1 MAGYTRQSTAGIVDG
16 GVISASDL
24 NNEFNQVQT
33 AMGTGGHD
41 HSGTA
46 GNGPKLT
53 ATGLADNAVTTAKI
67 NADAVTNAK
76 IADDSIDSE
85 HYVDGSIDT
94 AHLADNAVTAAKLDE
109 TGSYTVAGLTV
120 SSASIVLEG
129 ATADDFE
136 TTITVADPTA
146 DRTVTIQDATDTLVG
161 RATTDTLTNKSISLT
176 NNTVTGSL
184 SEFNTALSGD
194 SFVSLTGT
202 ETLTNK
208 TLTSPTITSPTA
220 SGLSLSDSS
229 VVFEGA
235 TANDFETTLTVT
247 DPTADRTVTIKD
259 ASGTV
264 ALTSD
269 ITLGTLSVN
278 ATASELNIMDGD
290 TSATSTTL
298 ADADRVVVNDNGTMK
313 QVALTDFETYFE
325 GALDTLSNVT
335 TVGAL
340 DSGSIT
346 SGFGAIDNGSSNITT
361 TGTVT
366 YGTLNDG
373 TTALATTVAELNTID
388 GNTSAT
394 STTLA
399 DADRVVVNDDGTMKQ
414 VALTD
419 LKTYIGTSGFASLS
433 GATFTGDVSGTNLTL
448 SGDLTVNGST
458 TTLSTTNTTVED
470 NLLELNSG
478 ATSNANDSGI
488 IIERGSTGDNAVML
502 WDESAD
508 KFAFGTTTATADST
522 GNITYTTAGLT
533 LGSVDVDNIN
543 VNGNAI
549 TSTNTDGNIAI
560 TPNGTGEVDISKV
573 DIDSGAIDG
582 TIVGANSA
590 AAGTFTNLTGTVVS
604 ASTSLALAS
613 GATVT
618 AILDEDNMSS
628 NSATSLAT
636 QQSIKAYVDA
646 EISSNT
652 AASFTNAI
660 YEQANFDFTV
670 PAGVTECVVML
681 SGGGG
686 KSQLTNTTGTD
697 AVKGMVR
704 ITGLTPGDVYA
715 YSHGA
720 GNSTNTS
727 ATTSTF
733 MGMTSNSSFTKGSNT
748 ITTTGGTSRT
758 VTKNFIGQHT
768 PAAGA
773 SGSTTTN
780 TSNVTEAGPEL
791 TVGFGSLGLDAIT
804 TGLAG
809 VTNNSGTALN
819 IMDDFDTAFDTNGP
833 LFRPGLSP
841 KSAGNGTQANG
852 QAGYCLIM
860 Y

>member
-46 GNGPKLT
+46 GNGPKIT

-129 ATADDFE
+129 ATADAHE

-208 TLTSPTITSPTA
+208 TLTSPTA

-229 VVFEGA
+229 VVFEGS

-298 ADADRVVVNDNGTMK
+298 ADADRVVVNDEGTMK
-313 QVALTDFETYFE
+313 QVQLTDFETYFE

-340 DSGSIT
+340 NAGSIT
-346 SGFGAIDNGSSNITT
+346 SGFGNVDVGSSNLTA
-361 TGTVT
+361 TGTISLGATSFNDNAITNV
-366 YGTLNDG
+366 GDIALDSISADG
-373 TTALATTVAELNTID
+373 TDINVAVSDN
-388 GNTSAT
+388 SAT
-394 STTLA
+394 AFTI
-399 DADRVVVNDDGTMKQ
+399 KQ
-414 VALTD
+414 GSDNYLVIDTGD
-419 LKTYIGTSGFASLS
+419 SSESVSIGTG
-433 GATFTGDVSGTNLTL
+433 VSGTAISIGHGTSQTTVNDNLTVT
-448 SGDLTVNGST
+448 GDLTVNGT
-458 TTLSTTNTTVED
+458 TTTVSTTNTTVTD

-478 ATSNANDSGI
+478 ASSNANDSGI
-488 IIERGSTGDNAVML
+488 IIERGSTGDNAVII

-522 GNITYTTAGLT
+522 GNISYTAAGLT

-549 TSTNTDGNIAI
+549 TSTNTDGNITI

-582 TIVGANSA
+582 TTIGANSA
-590 AAGTFTNLTGTVVS
+590 AAGTFSQVT
-604 ASTSLALAS
+604 LAS
-613 GATVT
+613 GASVT
-618 AILDEDNMSS
+618 SILDEDNFASD
-628 NSATSLAT
+628 SATALAT
-636 QQSIKAYVDA
+636 QQSIKAYIA
-646 EISSNT
+646 NQLT
-652 AASFTNAI
+652 AS
-660 YEQANFDFTV
+660 V
-670 PAGVTECVVML
+670 PAGVVSPYAGTSAPTGYLLCYGQAVSRTTYADLFSAISTTYGAGDGSSTFNLPDLRGRVVAGQDDMGTTSANRL
-681 SGGGG
+681 TGQSGGLDGDTLGATGG
-686 KSQLTNTTGTD
+686 AETHTLEDSQSGLPAHTVPSGTVTAHGID
-697 AVKGMVR
+697 TDQGDNVNHIR
-704 ITGLTPGDVYA
+704 I
-715 YSHGA
+715 
-720 GNSTNTS
+720 
-727 ATTSTF
+727 F
-733 MGMTSNSSFTKGSNT
+733 TSNRGS
-748 ITTTGGTSRT
+748 
-758 VTKNFIGQHT
+758 
-768 PAAGA
+768 
-773 SGSTTTN
+773 STT
-780 TSNVTEAGPEL
+780 VPA
-791 TVGFGSLGLDAIT
+791 
-804 TGLAG
+804 
-809 VTNNSGTALN
+809 
-819 IMDDFDTAFDTNGP
+819 TNGAV
-833 LFRPGLSP
+833 PGADAADAHNNVQPTIILNYII
-841 KSAGNGTQANG
+841 KT
-852 QAGYCLIM
+852 
-860 Y
+860 